1 MKEAVEAVKSIAA
14 GDLGAG
20 AVYAFAFQDRDFA
33 PLLEDR
39 ERGPEV
45 REHLETLKPKRRS
58 G

>member
-1 MKEAVEAVKSIAA
+1 LLLATWAP
-14 GDLGAG
+14 G